1 MLEVCVLSEY
11 LNEVLS
17 VNKCMSF
24 SYLKFLVI

>member
-1 MLEVCVLSEY
+1 MLEVCVLLEY

-24 SYLKFLVI
+24 SYLNLSVI